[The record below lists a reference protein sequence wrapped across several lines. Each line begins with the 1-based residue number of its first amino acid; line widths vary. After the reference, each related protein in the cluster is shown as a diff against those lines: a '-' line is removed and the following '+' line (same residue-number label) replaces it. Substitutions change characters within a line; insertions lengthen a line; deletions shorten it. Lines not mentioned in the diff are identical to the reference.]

1 MSMLVTGSCSNPL
14 PENILR
20 GEETV
25 ISLCQLKR
33 KLIVTFFLLS
43 GVSEFTR
50 TELQRSVQLAREGPQ
65 KMLPHLYPDCSKPLR
80 AFGREK
86 TEKFLT
92 KTKVKHCINFG
103 GKTPWY

>member
-1 MSMLVTGSCSNPL
+1 MLKSTTRKHLARRRNSDF
-14 PENILR
+14 
-20 GEETV
+20 
-25 ISLCQLKR
+25 SLSVKG